1 MSKKLYITKR
11 ISNGNGRLEYYLK
24 EDVFVDEEKRGVPVF
39 GIEVTEIRAEQEG
52 GEELQTAKIDGL
64 SVNRERVL
72 EFLYMLSDME
82 VMPVHLAD
90 VVEDFLQDDFFII
103 EKNSEMTA

>member
-1 MSKKLYITKR
+1 MNKKLYITKR
-11 ISNGNGRLEYYLK
+11 ISNGNGRLEYYLS
-24 EDVFVDEEKRGVPVF
+24 ENVFVDEEKGSVPVF
-39 GIEVTEIRAEQEG
+39 GIEVTEICAEPEG